1 MATTGNGGSEVEAAK
16 TDREDREKTMRGRKI
31 REKEK
36 RGLNKLRIRWQNLES
51 RAKYIKQREREA
63 EGGRQSAG
71 RCASVTY
78 FFS

>member
-1 MATTGNGGSEVEAAK
+1 
-16 TDREDREKTMRGRKI
+16 MRGRKNEAD
-31 REKEK
+31 REKE

-51 RAKYIKQREREA
+51 RAKYINQREREV
-63 EGGRQSAG
+63 EGERQSAG